1 MLALV
6 LFSNLQV
13 RVEHRYR
20 EADEH
25 KEMKLASTTKS
36 SILDLQRR
44 TSGHLEKTRDGTDS
58 WSNIAVCR
66 QVSYESQLLT
76 IFTPGKVKPTIHP
89 FQFRVANISTLQKD
103 LNWNPPNGLE
113 CLVGKAGPTLLT
125 SQRQGQFGLT
135 QSQNPRQN
143 GWSMNT
149 KNHRR
154 QQYAM
159 GMSVEGSAMGFA
171 LPE

>member
-1 MLALV
+1 MKLWPPTPGLNHRLMLALV

-44 TSGHLEKTRDGTDS
+44 TSGHLEKTRD
-58 WSNIAVCR
+58 
-66 QVSYESQLLT
+66 
-76 IFTPGKVKPTIHP
+76 GKVKPTIHP